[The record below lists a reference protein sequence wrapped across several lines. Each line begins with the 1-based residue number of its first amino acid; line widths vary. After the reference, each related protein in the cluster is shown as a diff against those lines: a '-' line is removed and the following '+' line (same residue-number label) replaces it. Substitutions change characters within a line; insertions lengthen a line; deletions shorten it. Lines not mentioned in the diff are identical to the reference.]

1 MFKGIPYFC
10 VLFLWNVHPLYL
22 LQDKLRILGGGSTT
36 NHLPSCLGGAVGI
49 TNGHNH
55 ADQLHHLGYQMI
67 LNPIIT
73 TTSPLVLELHPQ
85 VILFVFFWC
94 VRLLF
99 FFFFSQVCPD
109 TWLYHKICHHY
120 TILRSMFRS
129 SAYDKFLTLMTSI
142 FFSKHPELPAICGC
156 QSKKSPMYNPSSLAV
171 VQKKTQIGANTYLVG

>member
-85 VILFVFFWC
+85 VILFFFFWC

-99 FFFFSQVCPD
+99 FFFFRKYVLTPD
-109 TWLYHKICHHY
+109 Y
-120 TILRSMFRS
+120 TIRYVTIIPYCVQCFEVQHMINFWLWWL
-129 SAYDKFLTLMTSI
+129 A
-142 FFSKHPELPAICGC
+142 FFSLSI
-156 QSKKSPMYNPSSLAV
+156 QSFLQYVDANPKRVPCIIHRHL
-171 VQKKTQIGANTYLVG
+171 Q